1 MSTFIR
7 ITEGTYRAQSVAG
20 SVFPLISDYKKT
32 AAGGSFVTVDGSAV
46 IPGTNKVRVNV
57 EGRHSFVVVREEDY
71 AAQQE
76 EVVAAEAP
84 VVEETDDEIDERIA
98 ERFEVLDLMTK
109 ATIAGDVRGLIV
121 TGPPGVGKSFGVEME
136 LEKTGL
142 FDAVAGAR
150 QRYNIVKG
158 ASTGIAMYAAL
169 YKYSDPGCITVFD
182 DCDDVLQDEQCLN
195 LLKGALDSG
204 AKRRLAWNTAGS
216 SYLEKEGIP
225 ESFQFHGTV
234 IFITNKNFETE
245 RSKKIACHLDALMS
259 RCHYLDLTMDSMRE
273 KLIRIKQVARTGNL
287 FSNYNFK
294 KKDEDEVLDFM
305 NENADDFREM
315 SLRMCLKISDL
326 KKIDPKGWR
335 KLVAQTCMKRV
346 MKKV

>member
-7 ITEGTYRAQSVAG
+7 IKNGTYRAQSVNDL
-20 SVFPLISDYKKT
+20 VFPLIKDFTHT
-32 AAGGSFVTVDGSAV
+32 AKGSKFVTVDGSAV

-57 EGRHSFVVVREEDY
+57 ASRKSFVMVDEAEY
-71 AAQQE
+71 EAQQADAVE
-76 EVVAAEAP
+76 AETP
-84 VVEETDDEIDERIA
+84 VVEETDTEIDERIA
-98 ERFEVLDLMTK
+98 ERFDVLDLMTK

-150 QRYNIVKG
+150 PRYNIVKG

-169 YKYSDPGCITVFD
+169 FKYSDPGNITVFD

-204 AKRRLAWNTAGS
+204 KKRRLAWNTSGS
-216 SYLEKEGIP
+216 TYLEKEGIP
-225 ESFQFHGTV
+225 EQFQFNGTV

-245 RSKKIACHLDALMS
+245 GSKKIRCHLDALMS

-287 FSNYNFK
+287 FTGYKFDD
-294 KKDEDEVLDFM
+294 KDEKEVLDFM
-305 NENADDFREM
+305 YDNADDFREM
-315 SLRMCLKISDL
+315 SLRMALKISDL
-326 KKIDPKGWR
+326 KKIEPKNWR

-346 MKKV
+346 CKVV